1 MAEPI
6 FLTKLKEVSGKGNT
20 KTSCL
25 VRDLLKYK
33 DVKVRYNEDTG
44 IYSIFTYK
52 DLSLFGLLLCN
63 PFD

>member
-20 KTSCL
+20 KTSLL
-25 VRDLLKYK
+25 VNALLKYK

-44 IYSIFTYK
+44 IYSIYTYK
-52 DLSLFGLLLCN
+52 DYLKCVYLSCIQK
-63 PFD
+63 